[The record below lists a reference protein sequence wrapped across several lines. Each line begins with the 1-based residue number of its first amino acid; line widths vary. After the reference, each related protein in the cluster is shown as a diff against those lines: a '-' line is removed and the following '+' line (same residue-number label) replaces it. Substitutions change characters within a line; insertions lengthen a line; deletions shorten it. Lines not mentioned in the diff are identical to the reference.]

1 MKKDLRF
8 NREAWL
14 RAAYALL
21 RKRLLP
27 RAPER
32 VAISWSFPS
41 KGGTTASR
49 RRIGECHYTEGTV
62 NGRIE
67 GRRVVL
73 ISPTLRKPYDLLECL
88 VHEMVHTVTGP
99 EAGHRAPFSQLSAS
113 IGLVKPWTATTA
125 GKELRKKLM
134 GYLKVLP
141 KWPGGFLTIQTRQK
155 NRQLKAV
162 CACEPARILRAVQGD
177 LRGRVDPL
185 RRLRGGIPTRRVNG
199 PFSGPAARGLSW
211 AARVD
216 RPRDREEGGDN
227 EWYVGTV
234 GIVQYDTR
242 PGERSDLAA

>member
-49 RRIGECHYTEGTV
+49 RRIWECHYTDGTV

-162 CACEPARILRAVQGD
+162 CACEPARILRASKATFEAGSIICGVC
-177 LRGRVDPL
+177 
-185 RRLRGGIPTRRVNG
+185 
-199 PFSGPAARGLSW
+199 
-211 AARVD
+211 
-216 RPRDREEGGDN
+216 EEEFNLD
-227 EWYVGTV
+227 V
-234 GIVQYDTR
+234 
-242 PGERSDLAA
+242 